1 MKTYQGTLSVHMT
14 SCAAAVNIIVFDYA
28 DDVLSPVHL

>member
-14 SCAAAVNIIVFDYA
+14 SCAAAVDKNVFDYV
-28 DDVLSPVHL
+28 DGVLSPVYF